1 MADSHEPAQEQHE
14 GGDETA
20 HEHELAIENNP
31 TLPEVEVKT
40 HEEEE
45 ETLFKMYPFRAI
57 SCVFNNVAVQSFSDT
72 TKMHSNGKSVGQ
84 VM

>member
-1 MADSHEPAQEQHE
+1 MADDRENEQEHE
-14 GGDETA
+14 GTEEVA

-45 ETLFKMYPFRAI
+45 ETLFKMYFFR
-57 SCVFNNVAVQSFSDT
+57 N
-72 TKMHSNGKSVGQ
+72 
-84 VM
+84 